1 MYIENDA
8 ERYITNGSQQLS
20 PNGGVFF
27 AYTEKIYTQIHTHT
41 HIYTCMYIY
50 KHIYIHT
57 YIYAYF
63 SHISVKFY
71 ATIMQYFYGKM
82 RH

>member
-20 PNGGVFF
+20 PNGGVFLHIWKK
-27 AYTEKIYTQIHTHT
+27 YIHKYTHT